1 MIGKEGLVT
10 PEPSDMF
17 NTARTSSPLHSAVV
31 TLELVYHATV
41 RSIRSQ
47 HRNAFVAL
55 GMNVLTVVV
64 ILLAFYVFFSVLGLK
79 AAKIRGDFLLFMLSG
94 IFLYLTH
101 IRALGA
107 VVGSE
112 GPASPMMQHAP
123 MNTAISILSAALGCL
138 YIQTLTLFILLFV
151 YHVAFTPIT
160 IYDPVGAYAMILVAW
175 FTGIGAGLVLL
186 ALKPWFPDFVKLFTT
201 IYQRANMIASGKMFV
216 VNMLPP
222 TMYAM
227 FAWNPLFHNI
237 DQARGFIFIN
247 YVPHKTSLMYPIYVG
262 ICLVVLG
269 LIGEFYTRRHASLS
283 WEARR

>member
-1 MIGKEGLVT
+1 
-10 PEPSDMF
+10 MF
-17 NTARTSSPLHSAVV
+17 RTARPSSPLQSAVV

-47 HRNAFVAL
+47 HGNAFVAL
-55 GMNVLTVVV
+55 GMSILTVVV
-64 ILLAFYVFFSVLGLK
+64 IVLAFYLFFSVLGLQ

-101 IRALGA
+101 IKAMGA

-123 MNTAISILSAALGCL
+123 MNTAISILSAALGSL
-138 YIQTLTLFILLFV
+138 YIQTLSLITVLFV
-151 YHVAFTPIT
+151 YHVTINQIT
-160 IYDPVGAYAMILVAW
+160 IHQPIAAYGMILVAW
-175 FTGIGAGLVLL
+175 FTGVGAGLVLL
-186 ALKPWFPDFVKLFTT
+186 ALKPWFPNFVKIFTT

-227 FAWNPLFHNI
+227 FSWNPLFHNI
-237 DQARGFIFIN
+237 DQARGFVFIN
-247 YVPHKTSLMYPIYVG
+247 YFPHKTSLMYPIYVG
-262 ICLVVLG
+262 ICLVILG